1 MRGIGPSLPTNWPIP
16 LIRYIPRINSNGQL
30 CASNSVHQT
39 ATVPNVRDGGT
50 SCFRQRDGGSL
61 AHANDCLA
69 KHCSHA
75 GRMSQL

>member
-39 ATVPNVRDGGT
+39 ATVPNVRDAARPASGSVMAAASPMPT
-50 SCFRQRDGGSL
+50 IVWPSIAATPDG
-61 AHANDCLA
+61 
-69 KHCSHA
+69 
-75 GRMSQL
+75 